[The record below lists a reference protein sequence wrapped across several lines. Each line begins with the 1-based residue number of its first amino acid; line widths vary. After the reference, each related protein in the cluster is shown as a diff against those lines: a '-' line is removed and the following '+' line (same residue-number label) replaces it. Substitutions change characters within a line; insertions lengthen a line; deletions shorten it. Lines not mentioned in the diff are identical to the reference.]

1 MHTLRGVG
9 HFITMNSGDLREFFT
24 RFKTLFDYES
34 KCIRW
39 DMCYLHDCY
48 IDICIWGIKK
58 GGRLYN

>member
-48 IDICIWGIKK
+48 IDICI
-58 GGRLYN
+58 GG